1 MTNRGQYVHC
11 WFAMTSQYRPGRIK
25 SKGVA
30 RRLALVLQSQLE
42 SADLAEILLSQFS
55 EQAGCSEQ
63 QLNEIALAVRECV
76 VNAVIH
82 GNRKLARKKVH
93 VEAELSRGG
102 VQICIRDEGTGF
114 DPRTV
119 PDPRRPENLLRET
132 GRGILMMHALMD
144 RVSIRRADSNG
155 MEVRMVK
162 LLCKSSEEEHKMSLK
177 VTTRQADGVTIL
189 DLSGRIILG
198 EPTALLRDTFQ
209 DLVTRGQK
217 KVLLNLADVNYIDSS
232 GLGALVSGFT
242 TLTNQQ
248 GQLKLLHLTKK
259 VQDLLQ
265 ITKLLTVF
273 EVFEDEPAA
282 LQSFR

>member
-1 MTNRGQYVHC
+1 MESHYRSARVKKRG
-11 WFAMTSQYRPGRIK
+11 I
-25 SKGVA
+25 A
-30 RRLALVLQSQLE
+30 RQLELVLQSQLE
-42 SADLAEILLSQFS
+42 SADLAEMLLAQFS
-55 EQAGCSEQ
+55 DQAGCNEQ
-63 QLNEIALAVRECV
+63 QLNEIALAVREGV

-82 GNRKLARKKVH
+82 GNRNQTRKKVYVH
-93 VEAELSRGG
+93 AELRRAG
-102 VQICIRDEGTGF
+102 VEICIRDEGKGF
-114 DPRTV
+114 DPRSV
-119 PDPRRPENLLRET
+119 PDPRRPENLLRES

-144 RVSIRRADSNG
+144 RVSIRRAASNG

-162 LLCKSSEEEHKMSLK
+162 LLSQSSEEEHKMSLK

-198 EPTALLRDTFQ
+198 EPTATLRDTFQ
-209 DLVTRGQK
+209 ELITRGQK

-248 GQLKLLHLTKK
+248 GQLKLLNLAKK
-259 VQDLLQ
+259 VHDLLQ

-273 EVFEDEPAA
+273 EVYEDEIAA
-282 LQSFR
+282 LKSFR

>member
-1 MTNRGQYVHC
+1 
-11 WFAMTSQYRPGRIK
+11 MTSHRRIHWLQE
-25 SKGVA
+25 KGIA
-30 RRLALVLQSQLE
+30 RRLELVLQSRPE
-42 SADLAEILLSQFS
+42 SADLAEMLLSEFS
-55 EQAGCSEQ
+55 DQAGCSEQ
-63 QLNEIALAVRECV
+63 QLNEIALAVRESV
-76 VNAVIH
+76 VNAVLH
-82 GNRKLARKKVH
+82 GNRSQQSKKVH
-93 VEAELSRGG
+93 IEAELRGSC
-102 VQICIRDEGTGF
+102 VQILVRDEGKGF

-119 PDPRRPENLLRET
+119 PDPRKPENLLRES
-132 GRGILMMHALMD
+132 GRGLLMMHSLMD
-144 RVSIRRADSNG
+144 RVTIRRAASRG
-155 MEVRMVK
+155 TEVRMIK
-162 LLCKSSEEEHKMSLK
+162 NLPTCPEEDHTMSLK

-242 TLTNQQ
+242 TMTNQQ
-248 GQLKLLHLTKK
+248 GQLKLVNLTKK

-273 EVFEDEPAA
+273 DVHEEESKAIK
-282 LQSFR
+282 SFR

>member
-1 MTNRGQYVHC
+1 M
-11 WFAMTSQYRPGRIK
+11 
-25 SKGVA
+25 
-30 RRLALVLQSQLE
+30 VLQSRLE
-42 SADLAEILLSQFS
+42 SADLAEMLLAQFS
-55 EQAGCSEQ
+55 DQAGCTEQ

-82 GNRKLARKKVH
+82 GNRQRLRKKVY
-93 VEAELSRGG
+93 VQAELSRSG
-102 VQICIRDEGTGF
+102 VEISIRDEGKGF
-114 DPRTV
+114 DPRAV

-132 GRGILMMHALMD
+132 GRGLLLMQSLMD
-144 RVSIRRADSNG
+144 RVSIRRVPSRG

-162 LLCKSSEEEHKMSLK
+162 LLTKTSEEEHKMSLK

-198 EPTALLRDTFQ
+198 EPTAMLRDTFQ
-209 DLVTRGQK
+209 DLVARGHK

-248 GQLKLLHLTKK
+248 GQLKLLNLSKK
-259 VQDLLQ
+259 VHDLLQ

-273 EVFEDEPAA
+273 EVFDDEIAA
-282 LQSFR
+282 LKSFR

>member
-1 MTNRGQYVHC
+1 MPLRQ
-11 WFAMTSQYRPGRIK
+11 RIRRITQ
-25 SKGVA
+25 KGIA
-30 RRLALVLQSQLE
+30 RKLELVLQSRIE
-42 SADLAEILLSQFS
+42 SADLAEMLLSAFS
-55 EQAGCSEQ
+55 VQAGCNDQ
-63 QLNEIALAVRECV
+63 QLNDIALAVRECV

-82 GNRKLARKKVH
+82 GNRSQERKKVY
-93 VEAELSRGG
+93 VQAELRGSG
-102 VQICIRDEGTGF
+102 VQICIRDEGKGF
-114 DPRTV
+114 NPRLV
-119 PDPRRPENLLRET
+119 PDPRRPENLLRES
-132 GRGILMMHALMD
+132 GRGILMMHSLMD
-144 RVSIRRADSNG
+144 RVSIRRAASRG

-162 LLCKSSEEEHKMSLK
+162 LLNQFTEEDHKMSLK

-189 DLSGRIILG
+189 DLSGRIVLG

-209 DLVTRGQK
+209 DLITRGQK

-248 GQLKLLHLTKK
+248 GQLKLLNLTKK

-273 EVFEDEPAA
+273 DVFENEVAA
-282 LQSFR
+282 LKSFR

>member
-1 MTNRGQYVHC
+1 
-11 WFAMTSQYRPGRIK
+11 MTSQHRAGRF
-25 SKGVA
+25 SSTGVA

-42 SADLAEILLSQFS
+42 SADLAEMMVTQFS
-55 EQAGCSEQ
+55 DQAGCNEQ
-63 QLNEIALAVRECV
+63 QSNEIALAVRECV
-76 VNAVIH
+76 VNAIIH
-82 GNRKLARKKVH
+82 GNRKQARKKVH
-93 VEAELSRGG
+93 VQAELSRSR
-102 VQICIRDEGTGF
+102 VEILVRDEGKGF
-114 DPRTV
+114 DPRLV

-132 GRGILMMHALMD
+132 GRGILMMRALMD
-144 RVSIRRADSNG
+144 QVSIRRAASSG
-155 MEVRMVK
+155 MEVRMIK
-162 LLCKSSEEEHKMSLK
+162 LLCKSSEEEQKMSLS
-177 VTTRQADGVTIL
+177 VTSRQTDGVTVL
-189 DLSGRIILG
+189 DLSGRITLG

-248 GQLKLLHLTKK
+248 GQLKLLNLSKK

-273 EVFEDEPAA
+273 EVYDEESAA
-282 LQSFR
+282 MKSFR